1 MEQLSIYWLVF
12 GLTVIIALFLD
23 LFVFHRKPHKISLR
37 EALLLSAFWIAVG
50 VAFSLYV
57 YYVKGSQAT
66 LEYFTGYLLEKALSL
81 DNIFVF
87 ILIFSYFKIPEEY
100 RHKVLFWGVLGAI
113 IMRAIFIFLGIGLIN
128 MFHWITYVFGLI
140 LIISAVKLLTT
151 EEKEFHPE
159 QTLIYKLAKR
169 LIPLKPNA
177 HDGRFFVKTDGK
189 MYATTMFLT
198 LLFVEASDVMFA
210 IDSVP
215 AILAISRDPFV
226 VYTSNIFAILG
237 LRSLYFA
244 AAGILPL
251 FHYLHY
257 GLAFILGFIGFK
269 MLISGFYKIPVF
281 VSLVLILSAIVL
293 SVLASLVSKREK
305 NEPL

>member
-1 MEQLSIYWLVF
+1 MELEWLIFGAVVF
-12 GLTVIIALFLD
+12 TALFLD
-23 LFVFHRKPHKISLR
+23 LFVFHRNPHKISLK
-37 EALLLSAFWIAVG
+37 EALLLSAFWIALGLAFG
-50 VAFSLYV
+50 VFV
-57 YYVKGSQAT
+57 YFDRGYDRAV
-66 LEYFTGYLLEKALSL
+66 EYFTGYLLEKALSL

-113 IMRAIFIFLGIGLIN
+113 VFRAIFIFAGLELIKH
-128 MFHWITYVFGLI
+128 FHWVVYIFGVI
-140 LIISAVKLLTT
+140 LIVSAIKLLTT

-159 QTLIYKLAKR
+159 QTLVYRIAKR
-169 LIPLKPNA
+169 LIPLGP
-177 HDGRFFVKTDGK
+177 HSSDGRFFIKEGGRL
-189 MYATTMFLT
+189 YATPMFLA
-198 LLFVEASDVMFA
+198 LVFVESSDIMFA

-215 AILAISRDPFV
+215 AILAISKDPFV

-257 GLAFILGFIGFK
+257 GLSFILGFIGVK
-269 MLISGFYKIPVF
+269 MLLSEFYKIPVE
-281 VSLVLILSAIVL
+281 VSLLLIGSAIFL
-293 SVLASLVSKREK
+293 SVVASLVVKKKES
-305 NEPL
+305 NNA

>member
-1 MEQLSIYWLVF
+1 MELEWLIFGVVVF
-12 GLTVIIALFLD
+12 TALFLD
-23 LFVFHRKPHKISLR
+23 LFVFHRNPHKISLK
-37 EALLLSAFWIAVG
+37 EALLLSAFWIALGLAFG
-50 VAFSLYV
+50 VFV
-57 YYVKGSQAT
+57 YFDRGYDRAV
-66 LEYFTGYLLEKALSL
+66 EYFTGYLLEKALSL

-113 IMRAIFIFLGIGLIN
+113 VFRAIFIFAGLELIKH
-128 MFHWITYVFGLI
+128 FHWVVYIFGVI
-140 LIISAVKLLTT
+140 LIVSAIKLLTT

-159 QTLIYKLAKR
+159 QTLVYRIAKR
-169 LIPLKPNA
+169 LIPLRPHNG
-177 HDGRFFVKTDGK
+177 DGRFFIKEGGRL
-189 MYATTMFLT
+189 YATPMFLA
-198 LLFVEASDVMFA
+198 LVFVESSDIMFA

-215 AILAISRDPFV
+215 AILAISKDPFV

-257 GLAFILGFIGFK
+257 GLSFILGFIGVK
-269 MLISGFYKIPVF
+269 MLISEFYKIPVE
-281 VSLVLILSAIVL
+281 VSLLLIGSAVFL
-293 SVLASLVSKREK
+293 SVVASLVVKKKES
-305 NEPL
+305 NNA

>member
-1 MEQLSIYWLVF
+1 MEIGWLVF
-12 GLTVIIALFLD
+12 GGVVITALFLD
-23 LFVFHRKPHKISLR
+23 LFVFHKNPHKISLK
-37 EALLLSAFWIAVG
+37 EALLLSAFWIALG
-50 VAFSLYV
+50 LAFSGYI
-57 YYVKGSQAT
+57 YYTKGYDRT
-66 LEYFTGYLLEKALSL
+66 VEYLTGYLLEKALSL

-113 IMRAIFIFLGIGLIN
+113 VFRAIFIFAGLELIKH
-128 MFHWITYVFGLI
+128 FHWIVYLFGII
-140 LIISAVKLLTT
+140 LIISAIKLLTT

-159 QTLIYKLAKR
+159 HTLVYKLAKR
-169 LIPLKPNA
+169 VIPLRPRNR
-177 HDGRFFVKTDGK
+177 DGRFFIREGGK
-189 MYATTMFLT
+189 MYATPMFLA
-198 LLFVEASDVMFA
+198 LLFVESSDIMFA

-215 AILAISRDPFV
+215 AIIAISRDPFV

-257 GLAFILGFIGFK
+257 GLSFILGFIGVK
-269 MLISGFYKIPVF
+269 MLLSDIYKIPVEVSLLLIGSAIF
-281 VSLVLILSAIVL
+281 VSVVASIIVKKEQE
-293 SVLASLVSKREK
+293 SKE
-305 NEPL
+305 

>member
-1 MEQLSIYWLVF
+1 MEIGWLVF
-12 GLTVIIALFLD
+12 GGVVITALFLD
-23 LFVFHRKPHKISLR
+23 LFVFHKNPHKISLK
-37 EALLLSAFWIAVG
+37 EALLLSAFWIALG
-50 VAFSLYV
+50 LAFSGYV
-57 YYVKGSQAT
+57 YYTKGYDRT
-66 LEYFTGYLLEKALSL
+66 VEYLTGYLLEKALSL

-113 IMRAIFIFLGIGLIN
+113 VFRAIFIFAGLELIKH
-128 MFHWITYVFGLI
+128 FHWIVYLFGII
-140 LIISAVKLLTT
+140 LIISAIKLLTT

-159 QTLIYKLAKR
+159 HTLVYKLAKR
-169 LIPLKPNA
+169 VIPLRPRNG
-177 HDGRFFVKTDGK
+177 DGRFFIREGGK
-189 MYATTMFLT
+189 MYATPMFLA
-198 LLFVEASDVMFA
+198 LLFVESSDIMFA

-215 AILAISRDPFV
+215 AIIAISRDPFV

-257 GLAFILGFIGFK
+257 GLSFILGFIGVK
-269 MLISGFYKIPVF
+269 MLLSDIYKIPVEVSLLLIGSAIF
-281 VSLVLILSAIVL
+281 VSVVASIIVKKEQE
-293 SVLASLVSKREK
+293 SKE
-305 NEPL
+305 

>member
-1 MEQLSIYWLVF
+1 MELEWLIFGAVVF
-12 GLTVIIALFLD
+12 TALFLD
-23 LFVFHRKPHKISLR
+23 LFVFHRNPHKISLK
-37 EALLLSAFWIAVG
+37 EALLLSAFWIALGLAFG
-50 VAFSLYV
+50 VFV
-57 YYVKGSQAT
+57 YFDRGYNRAV
-66 LEYFTGYLLEKALSL
+66 EYFTGYLLEKALSL

-113 IMRAIFIFLGIGLIN
+113 VFRAIFIFAGLELIKH
-128 MFHWITYVFGLI
+128 FHWVVYIFGVI
-140 LIISAVKLLTT
+140 LIVSAIKLLTT

-159 QTLIYKLAKR
+159 QTLVYRIAKR
-169 LIPLKPNA
+169 FIPLRPHNG
-177 HDGRFFVKTDGK
+177 DGRFFIKEGGRL
-189 MYATTMFLT
+189 YATPMFLA
-198 LLFVEASDVMFA
+198 LVFVESSDIMFA

-215 AILAISRDPFV
+215 AILAISKDPFV

-257 GLAFILGFIGFK
+257 GLSFILGFIGVK
-269 MLISGFYKIPVF
+269 MLISEFYKIPVE
-281 VSLVLILSAIVL
+281 VSLLLIGSAIFL
-293 SVLASLVSKREK
+293 SVVASLVVKKKES
-305 NEPL
+305 NNA

>member
-1 MEQLSIYWLVF
+1 MELDWLIF
-12 GLTVIIALFLD
+12 GAVVLTALFLD
-23 LFVFHRKPHKISLR
+23 LFVFHRNPHKISLK
-37 EALLLSAFWIAVG
+37 EALLLSAFWITLGLAFGVFVYFDRGYDRAV
-50 VAFSLYV
+50 
-57 YYVKGSQAT
+57 
-66 LEYFTGYLLEKALSL
+66 EYFTGYLLEKALSL

-113 IMRAIFIFLGIGLIN
+113 VFRAIFIFAGLELIKH
-128 MFHWITYVFGLI
+128 FHWVVYIFGII
-140 LIISAVKLLTT
+140 LIVSAIKLLTT

-159 QTLIYKLAKR
+159 QTLVYRIAKR
-169 LIPLKPNA
+169 LIPLRPHNG
-177 HDGRFFVKTDGK
+177 DGRFFIKEGGRL
-189 MYATTMFLT
+189 YATPMFLT
-198 LLFVEASDVMFA
+198 LLFVESSDIMFA

-215 AILAISRDPFV
+215 AILAISKDPFV

-257 GLAFILGFIGFK
+257 GLSFILGFIGIK
-269 MLISGFYKIPVF
+269 MLISEFYKIPVE
-281 VSLVLILSAIVL
+281 VSLLLIGSAIFL
-293 SVLASLVSKREK
+293 SVVASLVVKKKES
-305 NEPL
+305 NNA

>member
-1 MEQLSIYWLVF
+1 MELEWLIFGAVVF
-12 GLTVIIALFLD
+12 TALFLD
-23 LFVFHRKPHKISLR
+23 LFVFHRNPHKISLK
-37 EALLLSAFWIAVG
+37 EALLLSAFWIALGLAFG
-50 VAFSLYV
+50 VFV
-57 YYVKGSQAT
+57 YFDRGYDRAV
-66 LEYFTGYLLEKALSL
+66 EYFTGYLLEKALSL

-113 IMRAIFIFLGIGLIN
+113 VFRAIFIFAGLELIKH
-128 MFHWITYVFGLI
+128 FHWVVYIFGVI
-140 LIISAVKLLTT
+140 LIVSAIKLLTT

-159 QTLIYKLAKR
+159 QTLVYRIAKR
-169 LIPLKPNA
+169 LIPLRPHNG
-177 HDGRFFVKTDGK
+177 DGRFFIKEGGRL
-189 MYATTMFLT
+189 YATPMFLA
-198 LLFVEASDVMFA
+198 LVFVESSDIMFA

-215 AILAISRDPFV
+215 AILAISKDPFV

-257 GLAFILGFIGFK
+257 GLSFILGFIGVK
-269 MLISGFYKIPVF
+269 MLLSEFYKIPVE
-281 VSLVLILSAIVL
+281 VSLLLIGSAIFL
-293 SVLASLVSKREK
+293 SVVASLVVKKKES
-305 NEPL
+305 NNA

>member
-1 MEQLSIYWLVF
+1 MELEWLIFGAVVF
-12 GLTVIIALFLD
+12 TALFLD
-23 LFVFHRKPHKISLR
+23 LFVFHRNPHKISLK
-37 EALLLSAFWIAVG
+37 EALLLSAFWIALGLAFG
-50 VAFSLYV
+50 VFV
-57 YYVKGSQAT
+57 YFDRGYDRAV
-66 LEYFTGYLLEKALSL
+66 EYFTGYLLEKALSL

-113 IMRAIFIFLGIGLIN
+113 VFRAIFIFAGLELIKH
-128 MFHWITYVFGLI
+128 FHWVVYIFGVI
-140 LIISAVKLLTT
+140 LIVSAIKLLTT

-159 QTLIYKLAKR
+159 QTLVYRIAKR
-169 LIPLKPNA
+169 LIPLKPHNG
-177 HDGRFFVKTDGK
+177 DGRFFIKEGGRL
-189 MYATTMFLT
+189 YATPMFLA
-198 LLFVEASDVMFA
+198 LVLVESSDIMFA

-215 AILAISRDPFV
+215 AILAISKDPFV

-257 GLAFILGFIGFK
+257 GLSFILGFIGVK
-269 MLISGFYKIPVF
+269 MLLSEFYKIPVE
-281 VSLVLILSAIVL
+281 VSLLLIGSAIFL
-293 SVLASLVSKREK
+293 SVVASLVVKKKES
-305 NEPL
+305 NNA

>member
-1 MEQLSIYWLVF
+1 MELEWLIFGAVVF
-12 GLTVIIALFLD
+12 TALFLD
-23 LFVFHRKPHKISLR
+23 LFVFHRNPHKISLK
-37 EALLLSAFWIAVG
+37 EALLLSAFWIALGLAFG
-50 VAFSLYV
+50 VFV
-57 YYVKGSQAT
+57 YFDRGYDRAV
-66 LEYFTGYLLEKALSL
+66 EYFTGYLLEKALSL

-113 IMRAIFIFLGIGLIN
+113 VFRAIFIFAGLELIKH
-128 MFHWITYVFGLI
+128 FHWVVYIFGVI
-140 LIISAVKLLTT
+140 LIVSAIKLLTT

-159 QTLIYKLAKR
+159 QTLVYRIAKR
-169 LIPLKPNA
+169 LIPLRPHNG
-177 HDGRFFVKTDGK
+177 DGRFFIKEGGRL
-189 MYATTMFLT
+189 YATPMFLA
-198 LLFVEASDVMFA
+198 LVLVESSDIMFA

-215 AILAISRDPFV
+215 AILAISKDPFV

-257 GLAFILGFIGFK
+257 GLSFILGFIGVK
-269 MLISGFYKIPVF
+269 MLLSEFYKIPVE
-281 VSLVLILSAIVL
+281 VSLLLIGSAIFL
-293 SVLASLVSKREK
+293 SVVASLVVKKKES
-305 NEPL
+305 NNA